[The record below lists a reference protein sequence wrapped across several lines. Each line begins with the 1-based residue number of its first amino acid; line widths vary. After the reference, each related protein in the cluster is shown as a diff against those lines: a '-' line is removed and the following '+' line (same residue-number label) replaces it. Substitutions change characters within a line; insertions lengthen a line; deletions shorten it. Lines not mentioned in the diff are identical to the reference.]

1 MVVNFSHQTTVQV
14 SLWALFPII
23 CFRVKNPDYK
33 KYVTAGIRTRFVGLG
48 GRCSTHS
55 AMMTLHI
62 EVEELSYVM
71 DLEQNGWLFF
81 TSNHGSSLS
90 VAIVSNYM
98 FVSE

>member
-1 MVVNFSHQTTVQV
+1 
-14 SLWALFPII
+14 
-23 CFRVKNPDYK
+23 
-33 KYVTAGIRTRFVGLG
+33 
-48 GRCSTHS
+48 
-55 AMMTLHI
+55 MMTLHI